1 MTQPRTERAAATE
14 ASVSTLHY
22 HRLRRE
28 LDVLFSSGDKAIFS
42 AEFLRVFSPSAEV
55 RGHGKPK
62 LVSNKKQV
70 AISKLVPV
78 GHYAVKLV
86 FDDGH
91 DSGIY
96 SWTYL
101 HQLYTNQQG
110 LWQQY
115 LMQLSAANANRDSLI
130 AVKVQP

>member
-1 MTQPRTERAAATE
+1 MTNKEHSAQTTQLQ
-14 ASVSTLHY
+14 VSRLHY
-22 HRLRRE
+22 HRQSRM
-28 LDVLFSSGDKAIFS
+28 LDILFSDGTAAGFS

-55 RGHGKPK
+55 RGHDKPK

-70 AISKLVPV
+70 AISNLLPV

-96 SWTYL
+96 SWQYL
-101 HQLYTNQQG
+101 QQLSVQKDT
-110 LWQQY
+110 LWQNY
-115 LMQLSAANANRDSLI
+115 LARLAAANANRDGLI
-130 AVKVQP
+130 AVKLTP

>member
-1 MTQPRTERAAATE
+1 MAHTEHSAKTTQLQ
-14 ASVSTLHY
+14 VSRLHY
-22 HRLRRE
+22 HRQSRT
-28 LDVLFSSGDKAIFS
+28 LDITFSDGSVAGFS

-70 AISKLVPV
+70 SISKLQPV

-96 SWTYL
+96 SWQYL
-101 HQLYTNQQG
+101 KQLSEQQSE

-115 LMQLSAANANRDSLI
+115 LAQLEQANANRNDLI
-130 AVKVQP
+130 AVKVRY

>member
-1 MTQPRTERAAATE
+1 MAHTEHSAQTPQLQ
-14 ASVSTLHY
+14 VSRLHY
-22 HRLRRE
+22 HHQSRA
-28 LDVLFSSGDKAIFS
+28 LDITFSDGTVAGFS

-70 AISKLVPV
+70 SISKLQPV

-96 SWTYL
+96 SWQYL
-101 HQLYTNQQG
+101 KLLSEQQSE

-115 LMQLSAANANRDSLI
+115 LAQLEQANANRNDLI
-130 AVKVQP
+130 AVKVRY

>member
-1 MTQPRTERAAATE
+1 MANTEHSAQTTQLQ
-14 ASVSTLHY
+14 VSRLHY
-22 HRLRRE
+22 HRQSRT
-28 LDVLFSSGDKAIFS
+28 LDITFSDGTVAGFS

-62 LVSNKKQV
+62 LVSNKKLV
-70 AISKLVPV
+70 SISKLQPV

-96 SWTYL
+96 SWQYL
-101 HQLYTNQQG
+101 KQLSEQQNER
-110 LWQQY
+110 WQQY
-115 LMQLSAANANRDSLI
+115 LAQLEQANANRDNLI
-130 AVKVQP
+130 AVKVRY

>member
-1 MTQPRTERAAATE
+1 MAHTEHSAKTTQLQ
-14 ASVSTLHY
+14 VSRLHY
-22 HRLRRE
+22 HRQSRT
-28 LDVLFSSGDKAIFS
+28 LDITFSDGTVAGFS

-70 AISKLVPV
+70 SISKLQPV

-96 SWTYL
+96 SWQYL
-101 HQLYTNQQG
+101 KQLSEQQSE

-115 LMQLSAANANRDSLI
+115 LAQLEQANANRDDLI
-130 AVKVQP
+130 DVNVRY

>member
-1 MTQPRTERAAATE
+1 MAHTEHSAKTIQLQ
-14 ASVSTLHY
+14 VSRLHY
-22 HRLRRE
+22 HRQSRM
-28 LDVLFSSGDKAIFS
+28 LDITFSDGSVAGFS

-70 AISKLVPV
+70 SISKLQPV

-96 SWTYL
+96 SWQYL
-101 HQLYTNQQG
+101 KQLSEQQSE

-115 LMQLSAANANRDSLI
+115 LAQLEQANANRDDLI
-130 AVKVQP
+130 AVKVRY

>member
-1 MTQPRTERAAATE
+1 MAHTEHSAQTTQLQ
-14 ASVSTLHY
+14 VSRLHY
-22 HRLRRE
+22 HRQSRT
-28 LDVLFSSGDKAIFS
+28 LDITFSDGSVAGFS

-70 AISKLVPV
+70 SISKLQPV

-96 SWTYL
+96 SWQYL
-101 HQLYTNQQG
+101 KQLSEQQSE

-115 LMQLSAANANRDSLI
+115 LAQLEQANANRDDLI
-130 AVKVQP
+130 AVKVRY

>member
-1 MTQPRTERAAATE
+1 MTT
-14 ASVSTLHY
+14 ASSPVVSKLHY
-22 HRLRRE
+22 HQQRRV
-28 LDVLFSSGDKAIFS
+28 LDVTFSSGELVSFT
-42 AEFLRVFSPSAEV
+42 AEFLRVYSPSAEV

-62 LVSNKKQV
+62 LVTNKKQV
-70 AISKLVPV
+70 AINKLQLA

-96 SWTYL
+96 SWQYL
-101 HQLYTNQQG
+101 KQLSEQQSE

-115 LMQLSAANANRDSLI
+115 LQQLAAANANRDDVI
-130 AVKVQP
+130 AVRVQY

>member
-1 MTQPRTERAAATE
+1 MTNSEHSAQATQLQVN
-14 ASVSTLHY
+14 SLHY
-22 HRLRRE
+22 HRHSRL
-28 LDVLFSSGDKAIFS
+28 LDVTFSDGTVTGFS

-55 RGHGKPK
+55 RGHGKPV

-70 AISKLVPV
+70 GISKLQPV

-96 SWTYL
+96 SWPYL
-101 HQLYTNQQG
+101 HQLAQQQST
-110 LWQQY
+110 LWQNY
-115 LMQLSAANANRDSLI
+115 LQQLANANANREALI
-130 AVKVQP
+130 PVSVRR

>member
-1 MTQPRTERAAATE
+1 MVSPTDSSLPAMT
-14 ASVSTLHY
+14 VSKLHY
-22 HRLRRE
+22 HQRRRE
-28 LDVLFSSGDKAIFS
+28 LDVYFSSGEVACFS

-70 AISKLVPV
+70 AISQLQPV
-78 GHYAVKLV
+78 GHYAIKLL

-96 SWTYL
+96 SWGYL
-101 HQLYTNQQG
+101 QQLAQQKHS
-110 LWQQY
+110 LWQEY
-115 LMQLSAANANRDSLI
+115 LAQLNAANANRDSLI
-130 AVKVQP
+130 TVKTHY

>member
-1 MTQPRTERAAATE
+1 MANTEHSAQTTQLQ
-14 ASVSTLHY
+14 VSRLHY
-22 HRLRRE
+22 HRQSRT
-28 LDVLFSSGDKAIFS
+28 LDITFSDGTLAGFS

-62 LVSNKKQV
+62 LVSNKKLV
-70 AISKLVPV
+70 SISKLQPV

-96 SWTYL
+96 SWQYL
-101 HQLYTNQQG
+101 KQLSEQQNER
-110 LWQQY
+110 WQQY
-115 LMQLSAANANRDSLI
+115 LAQLEQANANRDDLI
-130 AVKVQP
+130 AVKVRY

>member
-1 MTQPRTERAAATE
+1 MPNPQTTQLQ
-14 ASVSTLHY
+14 VSQLHY
-22 HRLRRE
+22 HRQSRM
-28 LDVLFSSGDKAIFS
+28 LDVKFSDGTLACFS
-42 AEFLRVFSPSAEV
+42 AEFLRVLSPSAEV

-62 LVSNKKQV
+62 LVSNKKLV
-70 AISKLVPV
+70 SISKLQPV

-96 SWTYL
+96 SWQYL
-101 HQLYTNQQG
+101 KQLSEQQSE

-115 LMQLSAANANRDSLI
+115 LAQLEQANANRDGLI
-130 AVKVQP
+130 AVKVRY

>member
-1 MTQPRTERAAATE
+1 MTNSEH
-14 ASVSTLHY
+14 SVQANQLQVSSLHY
-22 HRLRRE
+22 HRLSRM
-28 LDVLFSSGDKAIFS
+28 LDVKFSDGTVAGFS

-70 AISKLVPV
+70 SISKLQPV

-96 SWTYL
+96 SWPYL
-101 HQLYTNQQG
+101 HQLAQQQSN
-110 LWQQY
+110 LWQDY
-115 LMQLSAANANRDSLI
+115 LQQLANANANREALI
-130 AVKVQP
+130 PVSVRR

>member
-1 MTQPRTERAAATE
+1 MSAGNETTLG
-14 ASVSTLHY
+14 SVVVSKLHY
-22 HRLRRE
+22 HKQRRL
-28 LDVLFSSGDKAIFS
+28 LDVEFSNGAAACFS

-55 RGHGKPK
+55 RGHGQPK

-70 AISKLVPV
+70 AISKLLPV

-96 SWTYL
+96 SWQYL
-101 HQLYTNQQG
+101 QQLAQQQQS

-115 LMQLSAANANRDSLI
+115 LAQLSAANANRDSII
-130 AVKVQP
+130 AVKFQH

>member
-1 MTQPRTERAAATE
+1 MAHTEHSAQTTQLQ
-14 ASVSTLHY
+14 VSRLHY
-22 HRLRRE
+22 HRQSRT
-28 LDVLFSSGDKAIFS
+28 LDMTFSDGTVAGFS

-70 AISKLVPV
+70 SISKLQPV

-91 DSGIY
+91 NSGIY
-96 SWTYL
+96 SWQYL
-101 HQLYTNQQG
+101 KQLSEQQSE

-115 LMQLSAANANRDSLI
+115 LAQLEHANANRDDLI
-130 AVKVQP
+130 DVNVRY

>member
-1 MTQPRTERAAATE
+1 MANTEHSAQTTQLQ
-14 ASVSTLHY
+14 VSRLHY
-22 HRLRRE
+22 HSQSRM
-28 LDVLFSSGDKAIFS
+28 LDITFSDGTVAGFS

-62 LVSNKKQV
+62 LVSNKKLV
-70 AISKLVPV
+70 SISKLQPV

-96 SWTYL
+96 SWQYL
-101 HQLYTNQQG
+101 KQLSEQQSE

-115 LMQLSAANANRDSLI
+115 LAQLDQANANRDDLI
-130 AVKVQP
+130 TVKVRY

>member
-1 MTQPRTERAAATE
+1 MINSKHSAQATQLQ
-14 ASVSTLHY
+14 VSSLHY
-22 HRLRRE
+22 HSQSRK
-28 LDVLFSSGDKAIFS
+28 LDVTFSGGTVVSFS

-70 AISKLVPV
+70 SISKLQAV

-96 SWTYL
+96 SWLYL
-101 HQLYTNQQG
+101 HQLAQQQDS
-110 LWQQY
+110 LWQDY
-115 LMQLSAANANRDSLI
+115 LQQLAQANANRDALI
-130 AVKVQP
+130 PISVRR